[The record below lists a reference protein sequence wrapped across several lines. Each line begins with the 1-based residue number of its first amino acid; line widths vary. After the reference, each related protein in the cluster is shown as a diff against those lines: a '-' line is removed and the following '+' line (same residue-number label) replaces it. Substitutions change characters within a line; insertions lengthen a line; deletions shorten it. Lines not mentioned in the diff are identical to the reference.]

1 MIYTPVKTGM
11 KQSKGDNMKI
21 IGITG
26 GVGSGKSQIM
36 DYLEHHYS
44 AYCIKADK
52 IAFELEQPPHLCY
65 KSITATFGRDVLNEC
80 GLIDRRKLAEIVF
93 SDSAQLKKLNEIV
106 HPEVKKYII
115 DLINKLKTAGTYSYV
130 FIEAALFFEDAYEK
144 LCDEVWY
151 VFVTEERR
159 IRRLTQSR
167 GYSLEKIHGIMKNQ
181 LSEHQFREKCN
192 VILDNNG
199 TFEQTIGQIREEL
212 ECQKL

>member
-1 MIYTPVKTGM
+1 
-11 KQSKGDNMKI
+11 MKI

-52 IAFELEQPPHLCY
+52 IAFELEQPHHLCY
-65 KSITATFGRDVLNEC
+65 NRIIATFGRDILNEC
-80 GLIDRRKLAEIVF
+80 DLIDRRKLAEIVF

-106 HPEVKKYII
+106 HPEVKEYII
-115 DLINKLKTAGTYSYV
+115 DLIKNIKKTGTYSFV
-130 FIEAALFFEDAYEK
+130 FIEAALFFEEAYEK

-151 VFVTEERR
+151 VFVTKEMR
-159 IRRLTQSR
+159 IGRLTQSR
-167 GYSLEKIHGIMKNQ
+167 GYSLEQIQRIMKNQ
-181 LSEHQFREKCN
+181 LSEHQFREKSN

-212 ECQKL
+212 KC

>member
-1 MIYTPVKTGM
+1 
-11 KQSKGDNMKI
+11 MKI

-44 AYCIKADK
+44 ACCIKADK
-52 IAFELEQPPHLCY
+52 IAFELEQPDHLCY
-65 KSITATFGRDVLNEC
+65 NKIIATFGRGILNEC
-80 GLIDRRKLAEIVF
+80 NLIDRRKLAEIVF
-93 SDSAQLKKLNEIV
+93 SDSVQLKKLNEIV

-115 DLINKLKTAGTYSYV
+115 NLIAKNKKTGRFSYV
-130 FIEAALFFEDAYEK
+130 FIEAALFFEEAYEK

-151 VFVTEERR
+151 VFVTEEMR

-167 GYSLEKIHGIMKNQ
+167 GYSLEQIQRIMKNQ
-181 LSEHQFREKCN
+181 LSEDQFREKSD

-199 TFEQTIGQIREEL
+199 SIEQTIKKIREEL
-212 ECQKL
+212 KCQKQ